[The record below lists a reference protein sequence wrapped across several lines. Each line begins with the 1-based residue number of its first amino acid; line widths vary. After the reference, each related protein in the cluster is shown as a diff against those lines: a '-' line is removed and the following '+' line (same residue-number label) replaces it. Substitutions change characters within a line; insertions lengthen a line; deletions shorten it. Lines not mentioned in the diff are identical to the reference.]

1 MTYIE
6 FLRAVLNG
14 AVIVSNGETHP
25 AAEIYSPETLD
36 RSSHVLMWEEWRIHR
51 MEPSEL
57 SQHVTANGET
67 WTVTL

>member
-6 FLRAVLNG
+6 FLQAVLKG
-14 AVIVSNGETHP
+14 AVIISNGETYP

-36 RSSHVLMWEEWRIHR
+36 RSSHVLMWEEWRVHR